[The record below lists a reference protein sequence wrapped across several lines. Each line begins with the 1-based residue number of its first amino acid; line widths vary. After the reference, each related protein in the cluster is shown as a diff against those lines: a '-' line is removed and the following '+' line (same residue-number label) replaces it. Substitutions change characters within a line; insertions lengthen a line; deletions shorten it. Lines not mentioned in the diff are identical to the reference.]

1 MDFDDND
8 VLAGALVV
16 GAAILFLAMLAF
28 INRNRLTSETY
39 PVNIHLADIAG
50 IEPGVD
56 VVYKGYKAGTADRV
70 SINYEPT
77 FHFVVRL
84 AVKSEIR
91 LRQGTKVMVRNK
103 GFGGAKIL
111 ELMPPADE
119 TTALPVAKDALL
131 PVVSDADLVK
141 QANAVLGRVEEVV
154 KSIQGAD
161 PGTQLKAT
169 LTQLQGA
176 ITGANHLVGNLNLL
190 LEENRSDLK
199 STVGQTRRISED
211 SAALL
216 AKRRPEIDRTLLN
229 LDAAM
234 AHLPAILENV
244 EELTAD
250 LKRNPWRL
258 LRKGDPKDAPKVDH
272 NHAAPAQ

>member
-1 MDFDDND
+1 MDFDNND
-8 VLAGALVV
+8 VAAGALVV
-16 GAAILFLAMLAF
+16 GVALLFLAMLLF
-28 INRNRLTSETY
+28 VNRERLTSNTT
-39 PVNIHLADIAG
+39 PVNIHLTDIAG

-56 VVYKGYKAGTADRV
+56 VIYKGYKAGSADRV
-70 SINYEPT
+70 SIAYEPT

-103 GFGGAKIL
+103 GFGGAKLL

-119 TTALPVAKDALL
+119 TTAPSVAKDALL
-131 PVVSDADLVK
+131 PVVSDADLMK

-161 PGTQLKAT
+161 PGTQIKAT
-169 LTQLQGA
+169 LTQLQGT
-176 ITGANHLVGNLNLL
+176 ITGTNRLVGNLNLL
-190 LEENRSDLK
+190 LEENRGDIK
-199 STVGQTRRISED
+199 STLGQTRRFTED
-211 SAALL
+211 SSALL
-216 AKRRPEIDRTLLN
+216 TKRRTEIERSLAN

-234 AHLPAILENV
+234 AHLPAILQNV

-250 LKRNPWRL
+250 LKKNPWRL
-258 LRKGDPKDAPKVDH
+258 IRKGEPKDAPKLDH
-272 NHAAPAQ
+272 AHPAPQ